1 MLERLT
7 ERERKLVL
15 ALVPVLLVTVA
26 VYFWT
31 EPAAG
36 EAPVLDKAA
45 AVETARLR
53 LEKSRMQAAT
63 LPALEENQKKLAASL
78 ASWEKRLIQAD
89 TTAQAVVQLNQLF
102 RRVAR
107 AQGSAVEIRSID
119 LGTIRPAS
127 EYLEVIVNIS
137 FDCQVE
143 GLVNLLTELSSQP
156 EYLTWRDL
164 RISSNDSKQKR
175 IQVAFTLVALAPI
188 SILKKP
194 AAGGKG

>member
-1 MLERLT
+1 MLETLT

-15 ALVPVLLVTVA
+15 ALVPVLLITVA

-31 EPAAG
+31 EPSAA

-53 LEKSRMQAAT
+53 LEKGRMQAAT

-78 ASWEKRLIQAD
+78 AAWEKRLIQAD

-119 LGTIRPAS
+119 LGTMRPMG
-127 EYLEVIVNIS
+127 EYLEVMVNIS

-143 GLVNLLTELSSQP
+143 GLVNLLTDLSSQP

-164 RISSNDSKQKR
+164 RIMSSDSKQKR
-175 IQVAFTLVALAPI
+175 IQVAFTVVAVAPV
-188 SILKKP
+188 SLLKKTVSG
-194 AAGGKG
+194 AKG